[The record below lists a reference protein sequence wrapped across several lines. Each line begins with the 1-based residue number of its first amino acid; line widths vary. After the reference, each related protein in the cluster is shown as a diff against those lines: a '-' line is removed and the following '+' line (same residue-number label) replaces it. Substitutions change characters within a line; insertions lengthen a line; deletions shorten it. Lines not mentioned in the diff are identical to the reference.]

1 MASVDDL
8 DRRVTALEARVR
20 SNEVD
25 IAGVNGKLQAIL
37 GGQDVLLGLVREQGR
52 VLARQEAKLAAHD
65 EKFTEHDARFE
76 RIDARFDGIDARFDG
91 IDGKLDMIVDW
102 IQPQP

>member
-25 IAGVNGKLQAIL
+25 IAGVNGKLHAIL
-37 GGQDVLLGLVREQGR
+37 GGQDVLLGMVREQGC

-65 EKFTEHDARFE
+65 EKFTEHGN
-76 RIDARFDGIDARFDG
+76 RFDGMDARFDG
-91 IDGKLDMIVDW
+91 IDGKLDMIVGW